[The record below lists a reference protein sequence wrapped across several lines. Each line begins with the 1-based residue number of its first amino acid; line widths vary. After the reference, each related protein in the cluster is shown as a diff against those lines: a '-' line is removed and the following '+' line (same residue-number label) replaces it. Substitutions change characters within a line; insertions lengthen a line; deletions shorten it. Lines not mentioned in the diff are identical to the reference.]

1 MKLYEHGHLKRKP
14 LKSLFP
20 WYLWTPFS
28 DFASVTIVDDQR
40 IAGRRPSGARAIL
53 RPGRK
58 QNQKTMT
65 TKYQEIID
73 FLASHPIFP
82 CFCFR
87 QRMFSFT
94 TTTHKFFNFVIYNK
108 YSFLNTPHY
117 FTPHYILLKVVN
129 PLKWSDTLLT
139 IYLYFHFFLLF
150 RTMFVISF

>member
-1 MKLYEHGHLKRKP
+1 MKTTWTLPLKRKP
-14 LKSLFP
+14 LNSLFS

-58 QNQKTMT
+58 QNQKTMI

-73 FLASHPIFP
+73 FLASHPYFS

-87 QRMFSFT
+87 QKMFTRTS
-94 TTTHKFFNFVIYNK
+94 TTHKFFSCVIYNIK
-108 YSFLNTPHY
+108 IPIKKSHLFNPNYKIRKIYNQHMNH
-117 FTPHYILLKVVN
+117 FT
-129 PLKWSDTLLT
+129 
-139 IYLYFHFFLLF
+139 
-150 RTMFVISF
+150 